1 VTDTRI
7 VIADDH
13 PLFRRGLAEAIRQ
26 ERGFTI
32 VGEAE
37 TAADALHLIETL
49 RPDVA
54 VLDIEMGGEHSLSIA
69 KDIRDRGLG
78 VRVLFLTMH
87 REESIFNEAIDAGAA
102 GYVLKDAASR
112 EIAAAIRAAARG
124 DAYVSPA
131 ISSFLLRR
139 SERANA
145 LLQEKPALQQLT
157 PSERKILKLIAE
169 GKTSKEAAGELS
181 ISYRTVEN
189 HRANICAKLGLSGT
203 NSLLRFALENRSSL

>member
-1 VTDTRI
+1 MIRI

-13 PLFRRGLAEAIRQ
+13 PMFRRGLVEAIKA
-26 ERGFTI
+26 ERGFD
-32 VGEAE
+32 VAGE
-37 TAADALHLIETL
+37 TDNPADAWDLIERL

-69 KDIRDRGLG
+69 RRVREAGLP

-87 REESIFNEAIDAGAA
+87 KEESIFNEAIDAGAS
-102 GYVLKDAASR
+102 GYVLKDAAAR
-112 EIAAAIRAAARG
+112 EIVDAIRATARG
-124 DAYVSPA
+124 DSYVSPA
-131 ISSFLLRR
+131 ISSFLFRR
-139 SERANA
+139 AERAAA
-145 LLQEKPALQQLT
+145 LTREKPPLLQLT

-169 GKTSKEAAGELS
+169 GMTSKEVAEELS

-203 NSLLRFALENRSSL
+203 NSLLRFALENRGAL

>member
-1 VTDTRI
+1 MTDTRI

-37 TAADALHLIETL
+37 TVAEALHLIETL

-69 KDIRDRGLG
+69 KEVRDRGLG

-139 SERANA
+139 GERVDA
-145 LLQEKPALQQLT
+145 LLLDRPALQQLT

-169 GKTSKEAAGELS
+169 GKTSKEAASELS

>member
-1 VTDTRI
+1 MTETRI

-13 PLFRRGLAEAIRQ
+13 PMFRRGLVEAIRQ

-37 TAADALHLIETL
+37 DAVQAWHLLDTL

-54 VLDIEMGGEHSLSIA
+54 VLDVEMGGEHSLSIA
-69 KDIRDRGLG
+69 RRVREKGLP

-87 REESIFNEAIDAGAA
+87 KEESLFNEAIDAGAA
-102 GYVLKDAASR
+102 GYLLKDAAAR
-112 EIAAAIRAAARG
+112 EIAAAIRAAAAG
-124 DAYVSPA
+124 DSYVSPA

-139 SERANA
+139 AERASA
-145 LLQEKPALQQLT
+145 LVRERPALQQLT

-169 GKTSKEAAGELS
+169 GKTSKEVADELS

-189 HRANICAKLGLSGT
+189 HRANICAKLGLAGT
-203 NSLLRFALENRSSL
+203 NSLLRFALENRASL